1 VALANLQENAK
12 LQPLLPAIAKFLQ
25 NLLGFSH
32 ENIYIIQRIPLVIH
46 ALMKN
51 PHLFLMPEVKSN
63 SFLGFWEALYCII
76 NISLIN
82 SFKACCLKN
91 IK

>member
-1 VALANLQENAK
+1 MALANLQENAK

-63 SFLGFWEALYCII
+63 LGFWEALYCTI
-76 NISLIN
+76 NISLLN
-82 SFKACCLKN
+82 SFKTCCLQIFK
-91 IK
+91 